1 MGDKTIDYW
10 DKNRLKN
17 KEKTL
22 LKAVKIKEDMTD
34 DVKIKDVITA
44 LEIQKND
51 RNDMELQEI
60 LDFMKEWR
68 QVTSE
73 IKEKLEKGYILEKE
87 SEEMNLENVT
97 VEDCEELYSKKDTI
111 TVLNDGKIEK
121 FEKEDK

>member
-1 MGDKTIDYW
+1 MDDKIIDYW

-44 LEIQKND
+44 LEIQKNE

-73 IKEKLEKGYILEKE
+73 VKEKLEKGYILEKE
-87 SEEMNLENVT
+87 NEEMNLENVT
-97 VEDCEELYSKKDTI
+97 VEDCEELYNKKDTI

-121 FEKEDK
+121 FEKEEK

>member
-1 MGDKTIDYW
+1 MDDNKIDYW
-10 DKNRLKN
+10 DKNRLRS

-34 DVKIKDVITA
+34 NVKIKDVITA

-73 IKEKLEKGYILEKE
+73 VKEKLEKGYILEKE
-87 SEEMNLENVT
+87 SKDMNLENVT
-97 VEDCEELYSKKDTI
+97 VEDCEELYEKKDTI

>member
-1 MGDKTIDYW
+1 MDNVKIDYW
-10 DKNRLKN
+10 DKNRLRN

-22 LKAVKIKEDMTD
+22 LKAVKIKEDMKD

-97 VEDCEELYSKKDTI
+97 VEDCEELYTKKDTI
-111 TVLNDGKIEK
+111 TVLNDGKIEG

>member
-1 MGDKTIDYW
+1 MDNKTIDYW
-10 DKNRLKN
+10 DKNRLIN

-73 IKEKLEKGYILEKE
+73 IKEKLEKGYVLEKE

-97 VEDCEELYSKKDTI
+97 VEDCEELYTKKDTI
-111 TVLNDGKIEK
+111 TVLNDGKIEG

>member
-22 LKAVKIKEDMTD
+22 LKAVKIKEDMKD

-111 TVLNDGKIEK
+111 TVINDGKIDK
-121 FEKEDK
+121 FEKEEK

>member
-111 TVLNDGKIEK
+111 TVINDGKIDK
-121 FEKEDK
+121 FEKEEK

>member
-1 MGDKTIDYW
+1 MDDKTIDYW
-10 DKNRLKN
+10 DKNRLRN

-73 IKEKLEKGYILEKE
+73 VKEKLGKGYILEKE
-87 SEEMNLENVT
+87 SEDMNLENVT

-121 FEKEDK
+121 FEKESK